1 LGDLYDVDPD
11 SGLNRTGKFY
21 CDGLR
26 HQLLAFTPD
35 NKALWTESPYDR
47 RFGVKDLDGQQ
58 IAEFAASGSLRAGH
72 ASPYQARLQSENNLL
87 FLTIPA
93 WPSEH
98 MTSTGLLN
106 LKEPGIRWT
115 GLAYDNGQQI
125 TLGPGGEILHGPENI
140 DQYVIHTINYPGG
153 VTMPL
158 TRQELVERATASPE
172 QKAMLWASDLRAVI
186 RLQDATE
193 PWAAEPALAMSDF
206 PAATAVVELD
216 FSGHLQIA
224 DPEMQH
230 LPRFTSLAKLSLA
243 RTGLSVIP
251 DCGGLLNLAELDLS
265 QTQITSLTGIKNCQ
279 SLRRLQ
285 LSGLQLDPASWQT
298 IGSNTGLESLNLSNT
313 TLDSLSVL
321 DLYSLKSLKD
331 LDVRGTK
338 LTESDITS
346 LKAAL
351 PGCEVLSGSEV
362 PADQ

>member
-1 LGDLYDVDPD
+1 
-11 SGLNRTGKFY
+11 
-21 CDGLR
+21 
-26 HQLLAFTPD
+26 
-35 NKALWTESPYDR
+35 
-47 RFGVKDLDGQQ
+47 
-58 IAEFAASGSLRAGH
+58 
-72 ASPYQARLQSENNLL
+72 
-87 FLTIPA
+87 
-93 WPSEH
+93 
-98 MTSTGLLN
+98 
-106 LKEPGIRWT
+106 
-115 GLAYDNGQQI
+115 
-125 TLGPGGEILHGPENI
+125 
-140 DQYVIHTINYPGG
+140 
-153 VTMPL
+153 
-158 TRQELVERATASPE
+158 
-172 QKAMLWASDLRAVI
+172 
-186 RLQDATE
+186 
-193 PWAAEPALAMSDF
+193 
-206 PAATAVVELD
+206 
-216 FSGHLQIA
+216 
-224 DPEMQH
+224 MQH